1 MTLPFPPVWVPFR
14 LNLWIAARLMPVFA
28 KRRELGAILADATP
42 GAQHQGSL
50 PLSPAAIV
58 ESVKSVVSRP
68 WRMKGRRC
76 LREGLL
82 AFYYLKLAGKQPL
95 LRFGLLKGTLVTSRP
110 RAHCWIVLDNE
121 IILNPPEGPMVHL
134 FDYDGKQSI
143 PASGAGDW
151 TAREQ

>member
-14 LNLWIAARLMPVFA
+14 LNLWIAARLMPVFV
-28 KRRELGAILADATP
+28 KRRDLGAILADATP
-42 GAQHQGSL
+42 QLQHQGSL
-50 PLSPAAIV
+50 KIGPGSIV
-58 ESVKSVVSRP
+58 ESVKSAVSRP

-82 AFYYLKLAGKQPL
+82 GFYYLKLAGKHPL
-95 LRFGLLKGTLVTSRP
+95 LRFGLLKGTLATSKP

-134 FDYDGKQSI
+134 FDYDGVTSI
-143 PASGAGDW
+143 PASGTGNWSAQ
-151 TAREQ
+151 E

>member
-28 KRRELGAILADATP
+28 KRRELGAILGDATP
-42 GAQHQGSL
+42 EQQHEGSL
-50 PLSPAAIV
+50 QLGPAAIV
-58 ESVKSVVSRP
+58 EQVKSVVSKP

-95 LRFGLLKGTLVTSRP
+95 LRFGLLKGTLATSRP
-110 RAHCWIVLDNE
+110 RAHCWIVLDGE
-121 IILNPPEGPMVHL
+121 IILNPPEGLMVHL
-134 FDYDGKQSI
+134 FDYDGKKSI
-143 PASGAGDW
+143 PASGANNW
-151 TAREQ
+151 SAQQ

>member
-28 KRRELGAILADATP
+28 KRRDLGAILAGATP
-42 GAQHQGSL
+42 EPRHQGSI
-50 PLSPAAIV
+50 PLGPGAIV

-82 AFYYLKLAGKQPL
+82 AFYYLKLAGRQPL
-95 LRFGLLKGTLVTSRP
+95 LRFGLLKGTLATPRP

-121 IILNPPEGPMVHL
+121 IILNPPDGLMVHL
-134 FDYDGKQSI
+134 FDYDGVNSI
-143 PASGAGDW
+143 PASGAGSW
-151 TAREQ
+151 SAGEQ